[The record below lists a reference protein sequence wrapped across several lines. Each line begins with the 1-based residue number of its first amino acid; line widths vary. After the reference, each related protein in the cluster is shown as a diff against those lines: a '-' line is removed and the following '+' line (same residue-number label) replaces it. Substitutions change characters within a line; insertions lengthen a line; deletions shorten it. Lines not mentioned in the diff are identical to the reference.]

1 VAISESVIF
10 PRLPSK
16 VPFAI
21 VGNEKSADGP
31 IRIVRAEVSLAPIEA
46 AELAIWTPRFEDGSR
61 GRRVSQ
67 FLRQPQILRLADV
80 AEFGPVLGV
89 MLIELRLAP
98 ESRSAGKKQQ
108 SG

>member
-1 VAISESVIF
+1 LGWIGSPKRCNTASTTFSVS
-10 PRLPSK
+10 RDAS
-16 VPFAI
+16 
-21 VGNEKSADGP
+21 S
-31 IRIVRAEVSLAPIEA
+31 
-46 AELAIWTPRFEDGSR
+46 AELAIWTPSFEDRSA

-98 ESRSAGKKQQ
+98 ESRSAGKNE
-108 SG
+108 